1 MVIRGLFHLIVPI
14 TLTVLPLQAQEGWPD
29 PDPEILERAKALLRE
44 VPLIDGH
51 NDLATTLVRVVDGD
65 LSRTDLTRL
74 QPELS
79 ADLPRLREGMVGA
92 QFWSAWSASTTQ
104 RTGTALLEG
113 LREVDLIH
121 QFVEQLPELEFA
133 QTADDVE
140 RIFRE
145 GKIASMIGLEGGHMI
160 ANSLASIRFALMFG
174 SWGS

>member
-14 TLTVLPLQAQEGWPD
+14 ALTVLPLQAQERWPD

-79 ADLPRLREGMVGA
+79 ADLPRLR
-92 QFWSAWSASTTQ
+92 
-104 RTGTALLEG
+104 
-113 LREVDLIH
+113 
-121 QFVEQLPELEFA
+121 
-133 QTADDVE
+133 
-140 RIFRE
+140 
-145 GKIASMIGLEGGHMI
+145 
-160 ANSLASIRFALMFG
+160 
-174 SWGS
+174 